1 MVARIGSVPSW
12 KRLRSEGWTRAAGA
26 QYTSG
31 IYFVA
36 MIDGN
41 GGSSL
46 GFAHENWKF
55 TQGQAFPP
63 TLTFDGQQPFNIH
76 GVTVA
81 DKVVRVLMPTNS
93 ALIAQFRKATAC
105 GAVPA
110 AAGYRDQVV
119 DRAWPRA
126 ERPDSLCRHDDPA
139 ARKLPA
145 ITAATAYLVR
155 ACAAWAF
162 QLLQL
167 TLARLRWSVASGRRV
182 CRSYAAMMC

>member
-1 MVARIGSVPSW
+1 MPSW

-41 GGSSL
+41 GRWSL

-105 GAVPA
+105 GAVAA

-119 DRAWPRA
+119 D
-126 ERPDSLCRHDDPA
+126 
-139 ARKLPA
+139 
-145 ITAATAYLVR
+145 TALGREPSVR
-155 ACAAWAF
+155 IRYADMTT
-162 QLLQL
+162 LQL
-167 TLARLRWSVASGRRV
+167 GSCRPLPRPPLTSCGPAQPGHSSCSSLRWRGFAGPSL
-182 CRSYAAMMC
+182 AAAGSAAHMQR